1 MAATR
6 GKTKRRAAARKVGKS
21 RPKVKRKPARKPVGK
36 ARKRVARAA
45 KPAAKV
51 PRGPAGKAAGG
62 AERSAGPIAVTVFTL
77 ERVQVAPLRYE
88 AAAALGRLETVQ
100 LFAGTSEEG
109 ARVET
114 LVFSPSGSGVQSSG
128 EYVHRGEW
136 NGSQLLTAR
145 GHLLD
150 VDGLCFCRDCETA
163 GGYTV
168 DDDE

>member
-6 GKTKRRAAARKVGKS
+6 GKTKKRAAARKVGRS
-21 RPKVKRKPARKPVGK
+21 RPKAKVQPPKKPARK
-36 ARKRVARAA
+36 ARKRVAGGA
-45 KPAAKV
+45 KAVAKL
-51 PRGPAGKAAGG
+51 PRKGGKAGG
-62 AERSAGPIAVTVFTL
+62 GERPSTGPLAVTALTL
-77 ERVQVAPLRYE
+77 EQVRVAPLRFE

-100 LFAGTSEEG
+100 LFAGSSEEG

-136 NGSQLLTAR
+136 NGSQLVTAR

-150 VDGLCFCRDCETA
+150 VDGLCFCRECETA